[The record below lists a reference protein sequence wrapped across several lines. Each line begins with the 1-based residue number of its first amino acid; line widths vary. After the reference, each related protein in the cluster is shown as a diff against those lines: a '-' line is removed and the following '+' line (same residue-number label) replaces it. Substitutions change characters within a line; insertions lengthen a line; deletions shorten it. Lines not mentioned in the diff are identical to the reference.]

1 MLKKLLSL
9 LLVGLC
15 LTIPGLGTISAR
27 TPNKQQP
34 ATIEQ
39 IKLEVAKLGTGAKA
53 RATVT
58 LKNGAKVKGYM
69 YRAGED
75 DFTLRNRKTDE
86 PTTIRYSD
94 VAKVRPDKGHS
105 FARNLGL
112 GIGIGAGAFL
122 AVILIVFATLD
133 D

>member
-15 LTIPGLGTISAR
+15 LTIPGLRTISAR
-27 TPNKQQP
+27 TPNQQQP

-39 IKLEVAKLGTGAKA
+39 IKLEEAKLGNRAKA

-75 DFTLRNRKTDE
+75 DFTIRNRKTDE
-86 PTTIRYSD
+86 PTTMRYSD
-94 VAKVRPDKGHS
+94 VAKIRPDKGHPL
-105 FARNLGL
+105 ARDLGL
-112 GIGIGAGAFL
+112 GVGIGAGAIL
-122 AVILIVFATLD
+122 AVIVIVFAALD